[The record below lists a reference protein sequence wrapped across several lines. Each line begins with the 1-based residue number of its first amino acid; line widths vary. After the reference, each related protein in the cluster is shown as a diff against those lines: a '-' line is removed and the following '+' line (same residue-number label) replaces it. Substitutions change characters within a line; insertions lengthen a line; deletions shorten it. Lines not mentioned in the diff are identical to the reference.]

1 MRQVDLDTGEIVI
14 VDEAHHQNG
23 LPHSISYDPDN
34 PRLSVEQA
42 IAIYHEAQDMKK
54 RMTAEVDELI
64 KHCKTVAEVGLLALS
79 LERLV
84 TEFGA
89 AHMAG
94 GQSRVSYNARQ
105 LEQLCQRDPVLAGKL
120 EPCRTI
126 YDDKRLEHLCERDPE
141 LAATLKNCRQE
152 TTTKPHIR
160 FTVRGGAA

>member
-1 MRQVDLDTGEIVI
+1 MRQVDLDTGEIVV

-23 LPHSISYDPDN
+23 LPHSITYDPDN
-34 PRLSVEQA
+34 PKLSVEQA

-64 KHCKTVAEVGLLALS
+64 KHCKTVAEVGLLALD

-94 GQSRVSYNARQ
+94 GQSRTTFDTKS
-105 LEQLCQRDPVLAGKL
+105 LER
-120 EPCRTI
+120 
-126 YDDKRLEHLCERDPE
+126 LCERDPE
-141 LAATLKNCRQE
+141 LAAALEHCRRE

-160 FTVRGGAA
+160 FTIRGGAA